1 MDRRDPYHRRAKQ
14 QGYRSR
20 AAFKLL
26 ELDARE
32 RLLRPGGRV
41 LDLGAAPG
49 GWMQVALER
58 VGPAGRVVGI
68 DLARIEPLPA
78 ANAAA
83 LRGDLRDPATA
94 EALRAALGGAADV
107 VLSDLSPKLTGVRAT
122 DIARSLE
129 LVETAA
135 RLAAEVLRPGG
146 AFVAKLF
153 AAPETDALLAR
164 LRGGF
169 AALRIVD
176 PEASRKASS
185 EFYVVA
191 KGFRGRA
198 GGNAPGGAGP
208 GL

>member
-1 MDRRDPYHRRAKQ
+1 MDRRDPYYRRAKQ

-26 ELDARE
+26 ELDACE
-32 RLLRPGGRV
+32 NLLRPGGRV

-58 VGPAGRVVGI
+58 VGPTGRVVGI
-68 DLARIEPLPA
+68 DLARIEPFPEP
-78 ANAAA
+78 NAAA
-83 LRGDLRDPATA
+83 LLGDLREPATA
-94 EALRAALGGAADV
+94 EAARAALGGAADV

-153 AAPETDALLAR
+153 ASPETDGLLAR

-176 PEASRKASS
+176 PEASRKAST
-185 EFYVVA
+185 EFYAVA
-191 KGFRGRA
+191 KGWKGKVA
-198 GGNAPGGAGP
+198 GGTA
-208 GL
+208 

>member
-78 ANAAA
+78 PNAAA
-83 LRGDLRDPATA
+83 LLGDLRDPATA
-94 EALRAALGGAADV
+94 EAARASLGGAADV

-122 DIARSLE
+122 DVARSVE
-129 LVETAA
+129 LVEAAA
-135 RLAAEVLRPGG
+135 RLATEVLRPGG

-153 AAPETDALLAR
+153 ASPEADALLGR
-164 LRGGF
+164 LRERF

-176 PEASRKASS
+176 PAATRKAST

-191 KGFRGRA
+191 KGFRRRGD
-198 GGNAPGGAGP
+198 GSVSPG
-208 GL
+208 